1 MQAVFAYII
10 GIFLLI
16 ISIITGAIS
25 ISESGNVHWPVL
37 ILSVFGV
44 IIALLMFISPFMM
57 FFALAVLIAA
67 WAIIT
72 GIAELAIAFSLKDL
86 PFRVLLGISGFF
98 AVLFGLLIGFAP
110 LPTEGSLILI
120 LLLGIYCLFLG
131 IISIIAGL
139 LMKKG
144 EAVIAYE
151 NPVISRSRTASPCD
165 ERIHET
171 DETGQVIMDSRHV
184 PRNDNAVTG
193 LELIILLVAGV
204 LHY

>member
-1 MQAVFAYII
+1 MEPEILTKGGLLARGIFALIIGVLCFTLPVGMQAVFAYII

-16 ISIITGAIS
+16 ISVVTGAIT
-25 ISESGNVHWPVL
+25 ISESGKVHWGVL
-37 ILSVFGV
+37 ILSVLGV

-57 FFALAVLIAA
+57 FVALTILIAA

-72 GIAELAIAFSLKDL
+72 GIAELAIAFSLQDL

-98 AVLFGLLIGFAP
+98 AVLFGILIGFAP

-120 LLLGIYCLFLG
+120 ILVGIYCLFMG

-144 EAVIAYE
+144 EAVITY
-151 NPVISRSRTASPCD
+151 
-165 ERIHET
+165 
-171 DETGQVIMDSRHV
+171 
-184 PRNDNAVTG
+184 
-193 LELIILLVAGV
+193 
-204 LHY
+204 